1 MSDTETTANGE
12 EKLGFQAEVA
22 RLLHIMTHSV
32 YSRKEVF
39 LRELISNASDA
50 CDKLRYLALTTPDL
64 VPEGQD
70 FAVILTADAKAG
82 TLTVS
87 DNGIGMNRADLIE
100 NLGTIAR
107 SGTASFVEQLTKTE
121 KKAKDAKEEDA
132 VSLIGQFGVGFYS
145 AFMVADKVDVISRK
159 AGEDAAWLWSSDG
172 LGEFTIKPAEKREP
186 GTSVLLH
193 LRKDSKDFLEAGEIK
208 RIVKTYSDHISLPI
222 RLVVVKDGKAGEP
235 ETINGAS
242 ALWARPKSEITP
254 EQYAECYHHLAHAFD
269 DPWLTIHY
277 KAEGKIE
284 YDVMLFVPSSR
295 PLDLFDPER
304 SNHVKLYVRR
314 VFITDDCKEL
324 LPPYLRFLRGVVDS
338 ADLAL
343 NISREMLQNNPLLA
357 AIRAGVT
364 KKVLAELDKKAR
376 KAPEDYAAFW
386 NNFGAVLKEGL
397 YEDFER
403 RKELLA
409 LARFQST
416 TADGLTSLED
426 YAGRM
431 PKGQK
436 EIYYITGDNLDA
448 LKRSPHLEG
457 FRARGVEVLLLT
469 DPVDDFWLPAVN
481 DYDGKPFRSVT
492 RGAPD
497 FSGIETKDKADDKAE
512 PPSDAALAT
521 LIAAFKQTLG
531 DAVQDVRTSDRL
543 TESPVC
549 LVADEGDLDVH
560 LQRLLKSHDRLDS
573 LKPKILE
580 INPRHALIRAL
591 AERVQR
597 KGGVDKVA
605 DHLHLLFDQA
615 RIVEG
620 EPLTDPAG
628 FAKRLASLLSQGLGG

>member
-1 MSDTETTANGE
+1 MPDTQQPLDGE

-50 CDKLRYLALTTPDL
+50 CDKLRYMALTNPGL
-64 VPEGQD
+64 VSGGND
-70 FAVILTADAKAG
+70 FAVTVTVDAKAS

-107 SGTASFVEQLTKTE
+107 SGTAAFAEQLAKTE
-121 KKAKDAKEEDA
+121 KKSGDDPL
-132 VSLIGQFGVGFYS
+132 SLIGQFGVGFYS

-159 AGEDAAWLWSSDG
+159 AGEDTAWLWSSDG
-172 LGEFTIKPAEKREP
+172 LGEFTVKAAEKRDN

-193 LRKDSKDFLEAGEIK
+193 LRKDAKDFLDAAEIR

-222 RLVVVKDGKAGEP
+222 RLVVVEDGKPGDP
-235 ETINGAS
+235 ETVNGAS
-242 ALWARPKSEITP
+242 ALWARPKSEITAD
-254 EQYAECYHHLAHAFD
+254 QYRECYHHLAHAFD
-269 DPWLTIHY
+269 EPWLTLHY

-284 YDVMLFVPSSR
+284 YDVLLFVPSSR
-295 PLDLFDPER
+295 PLDLFDPGRE
-304 SNHVKLYVRR
+304 NHVKLYVRR

-324 LPPYLRFLRGVVDS
+324 LPPYLRFLRGVIDS

-343 NISREMLQNNPLLA
+343 NISREMLQNNPLLS

-364 KKVLAELDKKAR
+364 KKALAELEKKA
-376 KAPEDYAAFW
+376 KKEPEEYAKFW

-409 LARFQST
+409 LTRFQST
-416 TADGLTSLED
+416 ASDNLTSLED
-426 YAGRM
+426 YVSRM

-436 EIYYITGDNLDA
+436 EIYYITGDDIDS

-481 DYDGKPFRSVT
+481 EFDKKPFQSVT

-497 FSGIETKDKADDKAE
+497 FSGLEKKDDSKTADAE

-531 DAVQDVRTSDRL
+531 ETVQDVRASDRL

-549 LVADEGDLDVH
+549 LVAGDDDIDVH

-573 LKPKILE
+573 VRPKILE

-591 AERVQR
+591 AERVQQ
-597 KGGVDKVA
+597 KGGIDKVA

-620 EPLTDPAG
+620 EPLTDPAA
-628 FAKRLASLLSQGLGG
+628 FAKRIAAILAQGLVS